1 METMKKTTVDGL
13 LNSSKLKTGVRE
25 RKPSK
30 SVVAQA
36 SKIADLAA
44 TIPEWGCA
52 SHGYRLVINSDA
64 VIVPSLWVLDV
75 ETNEADDASFVGLA
89 LIDLRRDAHQ
99 VYYFSGLSASLKDVL
114 AKSSFIGHN
123 VKSDLHW
130 FQQWGI
136 PIKGSQIH
144 GDTMIMAYCQNTTE
158 ENYGL
163 KIQAKNRLGWVYPS
177 YRDLVGKGAKKATL
191 DTQAIELVAAYCG
204 MDAAATAELYKA
216 FEGGSDRSQ
225 QRRFALSISQRG
237 YYANIELP
245 VYQTLFDMETK
256 GAHLDVE
263 YIKQLDAEF
272 LSQKSELLGR
282 LQQFCGEAFNPGSPK
297 QVQETLFKKL
307 GIKADKTDKKVLKAN
322 AKYEPIQNLLKY
334 REVSKL
340 ASTYTGALLALPTL
354 PRVHARFNQI
364 SVDAAA
370 DTTTGIRTG
379 RLSSSE
385 PNLQNIPTRTE
396 MGAKL
401 RQAFTAPDGKVL
413 LCADYSQVEY
423 RLLAHFTNEQKL
435 IDAFTAGCDVHEE
448 TGKALGVSRD
458 LGKTLNF
465 AAIYGAGAGK
475 IAATAGI
482 SEEAAEGFLAKYW
495 KNLPGVRTWINSI
508 HARGYAHGGVTT
520 LYKRFIPIKEFKSLS
535 QYDRWFA
542 ERASVNYI
550 VQGSAAEIMKV
561 ALLRLRSI
569 GLLPTLTVHD
579 ELIFEVDDSEQ
590 AIQATKEHVEN
601 IMMNVV
607 KLKVPLVVEAGWGK
621 TWRDAK

>member
-1 METMKKTTVDGL
+1 MKTEAAK
-13 LNSSKLKTGVRE
+13 KPKQ
-25 RKPSK
+25 PSK
-30 SVVAQA
+30 SVLAQQA
-36 SKIADLAA
+36 KIAEISS
-44 TIPEWGCA
+44 TVGTWGLDA
-52 SHGYRLVINSDA
+52 HGYRLTIDPNTVIS
-64 VIVPSLWVLDV
+64 PSLFVLDV
-75 ETNEADDASFVGLA
+75 ETNEADNASFVGLA

-99 VYYFSGLSASLKDVL
+99 VYYFSSLSASLKDVL

-204 MDAAATAELYKA
+204 MDAAATAELYKK
-216 FEGGSDRSQ
+216 GT
-225 QRRFALSISQRG
+225 ALSPTQKH

-245 VYQTLFDMETK
+245 VYQALFDMETK

-282 LQQFCGEAFNPGSPK
+282 LQQFCGSEFNPGSPK
-297 QVQETLFKKL
+297 QVKECLFKKL
-307 GIKADKTDKKVLKAN
+307 GIVADSTDKKVLKAN

-435 IDAFTAGCDVHEE
+435 IDAFIAGCDVHEE

-542 ERASVNYI
+542 ERASVNYLI
-550 VQGSAAEIMKV
+550 QGSAAEIMKV

-579 ELIFEVDDSEQ
+579 ELIFEVDDNEQ

-601 IMMNVV
+601 VMMNVV